1 MSSCRCPECKQ
12 IIDAQAIVCPDCDAD
27 IRSYCAHEHRIG
39 ATVAITAVAIFA
51 VFVFG
56 VRAERAQQQAVV
68 GAMLMDMRPA
78 PPALARLA
86 PSRRSM
92 PVADAVTAVISDAV
106 LRRTQTPESRDKSY
120 TGQKSRRSAK
130 SGGLTVVQ

>member
-12 IIDAQAIVCPDCDAD
+12 IIDAQALVCPDCGAD

-39 ATVAITAVAIFA
+39 ATVAVTAVAIFA
-51 VFVFG
+51 IFVFG

-78 PPALARLA
+78 PPALARLV
-86 PSRRSM
+86 PSRRAT
-92 PVADAVTAVISDAV
+92 PVADSVTAVIDDAV
-106 LRRTQTPESRDKSY
+106 LRGTQTPESRDKTY

-130 SGGLTVVQ
+130 NSGLTIVQ